1 MKQTKMTRRQL
12 LRLSAIAG
20 TGALIAA
27 CGAPA
32 ATPAPAATEAPAAAA
47 TEAPAAAT
55 EAPAAT
61 DAPAATEAPVAAATE
76 APAAPAADFP
86 ELPRDK
92 TLIMVHGVD
101 AIDVSN
107 PWATGYTHQSGNAML
122 WEPLFYFAIF
132 ADKEVPWLAES
143 GDYNADFTELT
154 IKLRKDAAWS
164 DGTPV
169 TAKDVLFTFNTQ
181 LSNEKLNY
189 HGQFVQFVKEVK
201 SSDDST
207 VVVSF
212 KEPAPRFKFEVLS
225 LKFDTGIP
233 IVPEHVLGKEADVN
247 AFKGGMDMPHS
258 GAYKIISWTPDQK
271 VYDLREDWWAAKAG
285 IAGTPDVKRFIF
297 LKFTT
302 PENAAQRVVNNEADW
317 CLDIRNAAIKSVLEQ
332 NPKVTSHTG
341 NEPPHGYL
349 DWWPNSLWV
358 NTQIEPF
365 NDPNIRRAIS
375 MSVNRDQ
382 LDEVVYEGAKIA
394 TIYPFP
400 LYPGLQAF
408 ADSAGVKAHEE
419 KYQPR
424 KYDIDEASKLFEAAG
439 YAKNGDGLW
448 EKDGKT
454 IPGTINGFGDIHG
467 DVVPILVEQLKMS
480 GIDAAVNFG
489 PDSYQNMADGK
500 PGFYMFGHG
509 ASLKDPYAAFE
520 LFHSRYSASVGT
532 TAGNNR
538 FSRYSNPE
546 YDKIVDAMAPLPSED
561 PKFSELAAQAMEWYW
576 KDTIDIPIIQWLHRI
591 PYNQTYWTNF
601 PTAANV
607 GPGVNGAY
615 WAHTGHLVITNLK
628 AVAA

>member
-1 MKQTKMTRRQL
+1 MKRTKLTRRQL
-12 LRLSAIAG
+12 LRLSAFAG

-32 ATPAPAATEAPAAAA
+32 ATPAPAAEAPAAEAPAA
-47 TEAPAAAT
+47 TEAPAA
-55 EAPAAT
+55 E
-61 DAPAATEAPVAAATE
+61 APAATEAPAAE
-76 APAAPAADFP
+76 APAATAAPAVDLP
-86 ELPRDK
+86 EVPRNR
-92 TLIMVHGVD
+92 TLIMVHG
-101 AIDVSN
+101 IDGIDLTN
-107 PWATGYTHQSGNAML
+107 PWTAGYTHQSGNAML

-132 ADKEVPWLAES
+132 ADKETPWIAES
-143 GDYNADFTELT
+143 GEYNADYTELT
-154 IKLRKDAAWS
+154 IKLRPEAMWS
-164 DGTPV
+164 DGTPI
-169 TAKDVLFTFNTQ
+169 TAKDVLFTFNGQ
-181 LSNEKLNY
+181 LTNDKLNY
-189 HGQFVQFVKEVK
+189 HGQFAQFVKEVT
-201 SSDDST
+201 SPDAQT

-233 IVPEHVLGKEADVN
+233 IVPEHVMGKEADIV

-258 GAYKIISWTPDQK
+258 GAYKIVSWTPDQK
-271 VYDLREDWWAAKAG
+271 IYDLREDWWAAKAG
-285 IAGTPDVKRFIF
+285 IASVPDVKRFIF
-297 LKFTT
+297 LRFTT

-317 CLDIRNAAIKSVLEQ
+317 CLDLRNAAIKSVIEQ
-332 NPKVTSHTG
+332 NPKVTTHSG

-365 NDPNIRRAIS
+365 NDPNVRKAIS
-375 MSVNRDQ
+375 MSINRDQ
-382 LDEVVYEGAKIA
+382 IDEVVYEGAKI
-394 TIYPFP
+394 TSIYPFP

-408 ADSAGVKAHEE
+408 ADSPAVKALEE
-419 KYQPR
+419 QYQPR
-424 KYDIDEASKLFEAAG
+424 KYDPDGAAALFEAAG
-439 YAKNGDGLW
+439 FAKNGDGLW
-448 EKDGKT
+448 EKGGKT
-454 IPGTINGFGDIHG
+454 IPGTINGFDGIHSDI
-467 DVVPILVEQLKMS
+467 VPVLVEQLKMN
-480 GIDAAVNFG
+480 GIDAAINFG

-538 FSRYSNPE
+538 FSRYVNPE
-546 YDKIVDAMAPLPSED
+546 YDKIVDGMAPLPAED
-561 PKFSELAAQAMEWYW
+561 PKFQELAVQAMEWYW
-576 KDTIDIPIIQWLHRI
+576 KDTIDIPVIQWLHRI
-591 PYNQTYWTNF
+591 PYNQTYWTNY

-628 AVAA
+628 AVEA